1 MAELVTVAVD
11 ANGADLG
18 PAEVAR
24 GAALAA
30 GADTRVLLFGP
41 AAEME
46 AADGVEIV
54 DTPFSI
60 AKASEPAKAA
70 RSNPE
75 ASIVQAA
82 RAVAEG
88 RADALVSGGSTG
100 AALAA
105 GLFEIKRAR
114 GVHRPALTLTIPVPG
129 SPVLLIDVGANTE
142 ARPEHLVQFAYMG
155 AAFAQGVLG
164 IEAPRIGL
172 LSNGEEP
179 TRGSAVVI
187 DAHERLSTATGL
199 DFVGNVE
206 GTTLVEGVADVVVT
220 DGFTGNVTVKLM
232 EGTTT
237 ALLNAIRE
245 AATSSPRGKAG
256 GLLLRARA
264 ERAAQ
269 ELRRRR
275 GRQRLPARAAQPRCH
290 LSRPPDQA
298 RVPARDRGR
307 GAGRARARR
316 AAHLR
321 CPECRWSPAGRVRAR
336 RYGHARPMTR
346 EEVYTLIRTHLG
358 DELGIDQARIVEAT
372 RFKEDLEADSL
383 DLYELVMELE
393 DTYGVRISD
402 EDAARILTVG
412 QAVDFVVAHE
422 PAGRESRP

>member
-30 GADTRVLLFGP
+30 ANGTRVLLFGP

-46 AADGVEIV
+46 EADGVEIV
-54 DTPFSI
+54 DAPVSI

-70 RSNPE
+70 RSQPE

-82 RAVAEG
+82 RSVAEG
-88 RADALVSGGSTG
+88 RAGALVSGGSTG

-129 SPVLLIDVGANTE
+129 RPVLLIDVGANTE

-164 IEAPRIGL
+164 IDAPRVGL
-172 LSNGEEP
+172 LSNGEEA

-187 DAHERLSTATGL
+187 DAHERLTGATGL
-199 DFVGNVE
+199 EFVGNVE

-220 DGFTGNVTVKLM
+220 DGFTGNVAVKLM

-245 AATSSPRGKAG
+245 AATSSSRGKAG
-256 GLLLRARA
+256 GLLLRPALSELRDAFDVDEVGNAYLLGLRSLGIICHGRLTQRGFQRAIEVA
-264 ERAAQ
+264 ERGVRERVVDRTYDALSAAGA
-269 ELRRRR
+269 LRAVSE
-275 GRQRLPARAAQPRCH
+275 PAATVT
-290 LSRPPDQA
+290 PDQ
-298 RVPARDRGR
+298 
-307 GAGRARARR
+307 
-316 AAHLR
+316 
-321 CPECRWSPAGRVRAR
+321 
-336 RYGHARPMTR
+336 
-346 EEVYTLIRTHLG
+346 
-358 DELGIDQARIVEAT
+358 
-372 RFKEDLEADSL
+372 
-383 DLYELVMELE
+383 
-393 DTYGVRISD
+393 
-402 EDAARILTVG
+402 
-412 QAVDFVVAHE
+412 
-422 PAGRESRP
+422 